1 MISKGLERSSGQP
14 ATSFAFLEELAEL
27 PKTLP
32 VTQINSGSDTE
43 TPEKDLFSLI
53 RELLEVSDSKSPIK
67 RIVKAIVTSDSG
79 MWTPYKKRYSDPIG
93 RYPGCWEIG
102 YQRAFQITGT
112 KTIFVINVHTFSS
125 DGHFPEWR
133 LSVREGEKF
142 DQLTHGIFTDFL
154 SDVNFRQLNNFWHKV
169 NQSTCPGVI
178 L

>member
-79 MWTPYKKRYSDPIG
+79 MWTPYKKRYSDRNRPTPPAPCLMI
-93 RYPGCWEIG
+93 
-102 YQRAFQITGT
+102 
-112 KTIFVINVHTFSS
+112 
-125 DGHFPEWR
+125 
-133 LSVREGEKF
+133 
-142 DQLTHGIFTDFL
+142 
-154 SDVNFRQLNNFWHKV
+154 
-169 NQSTCPGVI
+169 
-178 L
+178 